1 MTDESRIR
9 HSQAEAAVIETD
21 GLERAKKEAA
31 NGLRQAERVREYI
44 MGALDGRPFRLRTST
59 ILDLN
64 RCAIDGLDAYSGN
77 FRPGAV
83 IINKS
88 SHQPPE
94 ALLVPSLVDDLCDYV
109 NDNWKTATSVHL
121 ASMVMWRLN
130 WIHPFTDGNG
140 RTSRATS
147 YLVLCTHS
155 QVLLAGSETIPE
167 QIVNNRTPYYEALES
182 ADETYRSEGQLTR
195 NTVLAME
202 ELMKAML
209 AKQLRSAFDT
219 AAGEA
224 KGRQ

>member
-1 MTDESRIR
+1 MPDESEIR
-9 HSQAEAAVIETD
+9 HSQAESAVVKTD
-21 GLERAKKEAA
+21 GIERAKTEAA

-44 MGALDGRPFRLRTST
+44 LMALDGRPFRLRIPI

-64 RCAIDGLDAYSGN
+64 RCAIDGLDAYAGN

-83 IINKS
+83 AINKS
-88 SHQPPE
+88 EHQPPE
-94 ALLVPSLVDDLCDYV
+94 HIQVPTFVDDLCEYV
-109 NDNWKTATSVHL
+109 NDNWMTATAVHL

-147 YLVLCTHS
+147 YLVLCAHS
-155 QVLLAGSETIPE
+155 RVLLAGSETIPE
-167 QIVNNRTPYYEALES
+167 QIVENRSPYYDALED
-182 ADETYRSEGQLTR
+182 ADRTYMREGQLTQ

-219 AAGEA
+219 ASGQ
-224 KGRQ
+224 RV